1 MKPFISSIFKGC
13 PSLLFLFVSLCSLGQ
28 SVKNVSYPLSE
39 VSKSTVMAAGQ
50 LQINAENAKYYL
62 IDVENLKSQM
72 QGVIHRDDASGG
84 FIANLS
90 FPHADGSIHF
100 YKAMEN
106 GTMDKALVNKFPE
119 IRTYD
124 AGDAATGTFVK
135 WDITPKG
142 LHAMI
147 MIPGESTIYI
157 DPAVNGNTDYYIVY
171 KRNDFITSKSFE
183 CSFNGDITDKTGV
196 KDQGTNKMFGT
207 CQLRTYRLALSAT
220 GEYTA
225 FHGGTVALALAAQA
239 TSMNRV
245 NGVFEKDMAITMTI
259 IANNNLI
266 VYTNATTDPF
276 TNGTPGTMINQ
287 NQTNTDAVIGA
298 ANYDIGHV
306 FGTNSGGLAGLGVV
320 CSGGNKA
327 RGVTGSS
334 APIGDPFD
342 IDYVAHEMGHQFGAN
357 HTQNNNCNRNAATAV
372 EPGSASTIMGYAGIC
387 APNVQNNS
395 DDHFS
400 GKSLEEIHVE
410 IMSAGHTCEMTS
422 ALSNNAPVVIGTV
435 GNVTVPANTPFALT
449 ANATDADGNPLTYN
463 WEQMDIEVS
472 TQPPV
477 ATSTGGP
484 NFRSNP
490 SSTSPT
496 RYFPSLVSLATNGPF
511 TWEVIPSVS
520 RVMDFRVTVRDNA
533 PGPGS
538 CNDYSDIQ
546 VSTDAGSGPFLVLY
560 PTATGISWAGGG
572 SQTVT
577 WDVAN
582 TSNAPVACANVDILL
597 STDGGL
603 TYPTVVATN
612 VPNDGSQV
620 ITVPNLPSTTCRV
633 MVICSNGTFFDIS
646 NNNFTITA
654 AAFDYSLSV
663 APSTVSLCQP
673 SNAEFTVTIG
683 SFNGYVDPVTLS
695 VSGVPAG
702 ATSNFSV
709 NPVIPAGTSVLTISN
724 TGNAT
729 PGTYTLTVTGNS
741 TSGIKTSTLTLTI
754 LDGTPDPITLISPA
768 NGATN
773 VALSTVFTWS
783 TYSEPGATYDIEIAT
798 DAGFTTIVAQATALA
813 SSTYSTST
821 LTTNTIYYWRV
832 RVNSTCGSSAFAA
845 PSSFT
850 TTGCVIY
857 AASTNLPAAIPTVG
871 TITRTITVPVGG
883 TINDVNVLNLV
894 GTHTRMG
901 DLSFTLT
908 SPQGTVVSLMAN
920 VCGTNDNFDL
930 EFDDAAASAVI
941 PCPPT
946 TGLVYQ
952 PVGNLSD
959 FNGQNSAGTWT
970 LTITD
975 NQNTQS
981 GSLTSW
987 SLEICVDPPVSCID
1001 PVVPTLSFT
1010 PTTICEGQTVT
1021 LTMNGALNDATN
1033 WSVYTASCGGTLVGT
1048 TTGTTFTIPN
1058 ATNQTY
1064 YVRGEDGTGCIDE
1077 AALTC
1082 ASIALTTAPVP
1093 SAPVASVLDDCGNSV
1108 LSASGAGLVWSTG
1121 ETTSSITVS
1130 TAGMYTVSQTIG
1142 GCTSPVSTI
1151 SANPLTVP
1159 EITIGALTNP
1169 TSCGASDGSIL
1180 VNGSGVGDI
1189 TWTGQSTGSATGVTL
1204 PYTISS
1210 LAGGAYTIG
1219 FSDACP
1225 SASVTATL
1233 ISAGAPS
1240 APVVSA
1246 VDGCGSSTLTA
1257 SGTGLVWSTGAN
1269 TPSITVSTAGTYT
1282 VTQTVGG
1289 CTSSPAAVTANPFS
1303 SLPAPSASVVNTCG
1317 SSTLSVVSTG
1327 SVLWSTGEATQ
1338 TIVVTAPGN
1347 YTVTE
1352 SIGGCTSQITSV
1364 VATPLAIP
1372 SAPIVTVVD
1381 KCGMSDLSTS
1391 ASGTLAWSTSEST
1404 PMITVTA
1411 PGTYYVSQTVGGCTS
1426 AVGAGVANPL
1436 TIPAVSFAPLNDVCI
1451 NTPAF
1456 ALVGGTPAGG
1466 NYSGTAV
1473 TGNLFDPS
1481 VAGYGVFTIVYTYT
1495 DVNGCSASNQQ
1506 PITVGCAGDEYLQ
1519 STLYSLYPNPSSGQL
1534 VLETQGIDLERIYIY
1549 DAAGKLVYDQLPI
1562 LENGSCLI
1570 DLSELSKGLYTLE
1583 ILSAGSRS
1591 IRERIILSE

>member
-1 MKPFISSIFKGC
+1 
-13 PSLLFLFVSLCSLGQ
+13 
-28 SVKNVSYPLSE
+28 
-39 VSKSTVMAAGQ
+39 
-50 LQINAENAKYYL
+50 
-62 IDVENLKSQM
+62 
-72 QGVIHRDDASGG
+72 
-84 FIANLS
+84 
-90 FPHADGSIHF
+90 
-100 YKAMEN
+100 
-106 GTMDKALVNKFPE
+106 
-119 IRTYD
+119 
-124 AGDAATGTFVK
+124 
-135 WDITPKG
+135 
-142 LHAMI
+142 
-147 MIPGESTIYI
+147 
-157 DPAVNGNTDYYIVY
+157 
-171 KRNDFITSKSFE
+171 
-183 CSFNGDITDKTGV
+183 
-196 KDQGTNKMFGT
+196 
-207 CQLRTYRLALSAT
+207 
-220 GEYTA
+220 
-225 FHGGTVALALAAQA
+225 
-239 TSMNRV
+239 
-245 NGVFEKDMAITMTI
+245 
-259 IANNNLI
+259 
-266 VYTNATTDPF
+266 
-276 TNGTPGTMINQ
+276 
-287 NQTNTDAVIGA
+287 
-298 ANYDIGHV
+298 
-306 FGTNSGGLAGLGVV
+306 
-320 CSGGNKA
+320 
-327 RGVTGSS
+327 
-334 APIGDPFD
+334 
-342 IDYVAHEMGHQFGAN
+342 
-357 HTQNNNCNRNAATAV
+357 
-372 EPGSASTIMGYAGIC
+372 
-387 APNVQNNS
+387 
-395 DDHFS
+395 
-400 GKSLEEIHVE
+400 
-410 IMSAGHTCEMTS
+410 
-422 ALSNNAPVVIGTV
+422 
-435 GNVTVPANTPFALT
+435 
-449 ANATDADGNPLTYN
+449 
-463 WEQMDIEVS
+463 
-472 TQPPV
+472 
-477 ATSTGGP
+477 
-484 NFRSNP
+484 
-490 SSTSPT
+490 
-496 RYFPSLVSLATNGPF
+496 
-511 TWEVIPSVS
+511 
-520 RVMDFRVTVRDNA
+520 
-533 PGPGS
+533 
-538 CNDYSDIQ
+538 
-546 VSTDAGSGPFLVLY
+546 
-560 PTATGISWAGGG
+560 
-572 SQTVT
+572 
-577 WDVAN
+577 
-582 TSNAPVACANVDILL
+582 
-597 STDGGL
+597 
-603 TYPTVVATN
+603 
-612 VPNDGSQV
+612 
-620 ITVPNLPSTTCRV
+620 

-941 PCPPT
+941 PCP
-946 TGLVYQ
+946 
-952 PVGNLSD
+952 
-959 FNGQNSAGTWT
+959 
-970 LTITD
+970 
-975 NQNTQS
+975 
-981 GSLTSW
+981 
-987 SLEICVDPPVSCID
+987 
-1001 PVVPTLSFT
+1001 